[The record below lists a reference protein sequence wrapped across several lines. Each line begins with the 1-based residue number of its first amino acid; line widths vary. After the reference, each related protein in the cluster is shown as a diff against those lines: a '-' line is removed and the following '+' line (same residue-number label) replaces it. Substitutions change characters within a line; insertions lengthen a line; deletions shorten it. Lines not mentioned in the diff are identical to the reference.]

1 MTQEKGFFGRL
12 FDFSFSEFV
21 ALKIVSL
28 LYGLGIGI
36 AGIISIAVIIGGFS
50 QGSTPGFIAL
60 IVSPIVFLLY
70 VIFIRIGLEAF
81 VASIRTA
88 ENTGRIYEHIRRTGE
103 GL

>member
-1 MTQEKGFFGRL
+1 MTSEKGFFGRL
-12 FDFSFSEFV
+12 FDFSFSDFV

-36 AGIISIAVIIGGFS
+36 AGIMSIAIIIGGFS
-50 QGSTPGFIAL
+50 IGSVQGIASL
-60 IVSPIVFLLY
+60 IIAPIVFLLY
-70 VIFIRIGLEAF
+70 VVFIRIGLEAF
-81 VASIRTA
+81 IASIRTA